1 MKRLRHISHI
11 LAIAML
17 PLFISC
23 EIDTAE
29 TADIVIGIICSGG
42 ITNAFTFDMILDN
55 KAPLTNINGANTVL
69 IPAGDIDKATI
80 NVTRSEEAASL
91 TIAIYNH
98 NEFDDKG
105 YATLDSCTVAST
117 SCSNTLSLQYEV
129 QGEDTEGTAAATTSE
144 EETTG

>member
-42 ITNAFTFDMILDN
+42 ITNAFTFDLILDN

-105 YATLDSCTVAST
+105 YATLDSCT
-117 SCSNTLSLQYEV
+117 
-129 QGEDTEGTAAATTSE
+129 
-144 EETTG
+144 